1 MALEK
6 TKKMLNEYINK
17 NREEQRGRPI
27 TDIEIREVG
36 KELRKHERMY
46 KFYMISTILLIVTL
60 LLSLLTFKSE

>member
-1 MALEK
+1 MQLIK

-46 KFYMISTILLIVTL
+46 KFYMISTMLLFFTL
-60 LLSLLTFKSE
+60 LVILFNI